1 LRDSQGYSDM
11 VSSTGQKARL
21 LVAYYSYTG
30 NTKRIAQA
38 LAERL
43 RNFFDVEIVEIVPTR
58 RRWYLHWL
66 AYSFVPD
73 SEVEIENPEV
83 ELSQYDGVLLGFPK
97 WTFSCPPLNRFVRK
111 LRSLNR
117 PRFYLFM
124 TCGGFDE
131 QRFLDS
137 FTHKLARMGCN
148 VAGSLTIER
157 KQIQRE
163 TYSESV
169 DSFAKYIQA
178 QLR

>member
-1 LRDSQGYSDM
+1 M
-11 VSSTGQKARL
+11 VSSTGQKTRL

-38 LAERL
+38 LAEKL
-43 RNFFDVEIVEIVPTR
+43 RSFCEAEIVEIVPTR

-66 AYSFVPD
+66 AYSFIPD

-83 ELSQYDGVLLGFPK
+83 ELSQYDVVLLGFPK
-97 WTFSCPPLNRFVRK
+97 WTFSCAPLNRFIRK
-111 LRSLNR
+111 LRSLNK
-117 PRFYLFM
+117 PKFYLLM

-137 FTHKLARMGCN
+137 FTHKLASIGCN

-157 KQIQRE
+157 KQIHRE
-163 TYSESV
+163 TYRESV
-169 DSFAKYIQA
+169 DSFVKHIQA
-178 QLR
+178 QLG

>member
-1 LRDSQGYSDM
+1 M
-11 VSSTGQKARL
+11 VSNTGQKARL
-21 LVAYYSYTG
+21 LVAYYSFTG
-30 NTKRIAQA
+30 NTRRIAQA
-38 LAERL
+38 LAQRL
-43 RNFFDVEIVEIVPTR
+43 RDFCDVETVEIIPTR
-58 RRWYLHWL
+58 RRCYLHWL
-66 AYSFVPD
+66 AYSFVAD
-73 SEVEIENPEV
+73 SEVDIENPET
-83 ELSQYDGVLLGFPK
+83 ELSHYDVVLLGFPK
-97 WTFSCPPLNRFVRK
+97 WTFSCPPLNGFVRK
-111 LRSLNR
+111 LRSLNK

-137 FTHKLARMGCN
+137 FTHKLARMGCD

-157 KQIQRE
+157 KQIHRE